1 MEEFIEFVKVS
12 LSDIINGAL
21 NNGIPLLNDAVPT
34 EGRIQEIVA
43 TFVIQFLIF
52 IILFLVVRFKFWN
65 IVTNFIETRG
75 KAVDEELSKKDD
87 AIKTLAEATEQ
98 AENLKAESKKEALTI
113 VEQARKISKNEAD
126 AIKQQALEEI
136 ENEKT
141 RAKEQLEHE
150 RDMMEKEIKD
160 QIIEVAYEMSKTI
173 VGREI
178 DQAKNQD
185 VVDEMLGKLEERK

>member
-1 MEEFIEFVKVS
+1 MDKFIEFVKES
-12 LSDIINGAL
+12 LGDIINGAL

-34 EGRIQEIVA
+34 NGRIQEIIA

-65 IVTNFIETRG
+65 IVTNFIESRG
-75 KAVDEELSKKDD
+75 KVVDEVLAKKDD
-87 AIKTLAEATEQ
+87 AIKTLNEASEQ
-98 AENLKAESKKEALTI
+98 AENLKAESKKEALAI

-126 AIKQQALEEI
+126 EIKKTALEEI
-136 ENEKT
+136 ENEKV

-160 QIIEVAYEMSKTI
+160 KIIEVAYEMSKTI

-178 DQAKNQD
+178 DQTKNQD
-185 VVDEMLGKLEERK
+185 VVDEMLGKLEERE